1 MIRVIFFLLFSVG
14 STLSYGQ
21 DNSIKKPEEPAVN
34 STDTAKGLT
43 LTASELAEYNGQKGK
58 PIYVAVD
65 SLIYDFSDIRAWK
78 KGKHHGHRAGA
89 DLAAELMKS
98 PHKKAVLKKR
108 KPIGRLV
115 PEEQQTP

>member
-1 MIRVIFFLLFSVG
+1 MFKVIFFLLFSVG
-14 STLSYGQ
+14 TTISYGQ
-21 DNSIKKPEEPAVN
+21 NDSIKKPEGPSVN

-43 LTASELAEYNGQKGK
+43 LTASELAEYNGKKGK

-65 SLIYDFSDIRAWK
+65 NLIYDFSDIRAWK
-78 KGKHHGHRAGA
+78 KGRHHGHTAGA

-108 KPIGRLV
+108 KPIGHLV
-115 PEEQQTP
+115 PEPEEP